1 MFVKNIN
8 IFELF
13 HFMHEFNCTVKIV
26 VREVAVGEIKNFT
39 AWGSCCWGK
48 LVTGEVSIGKI
59 SGWGSSDCVN
69 CFGEVALGK

>member
-1 MFVKNIN
+1 MFVKNVN

-39 AWGSCCWGK
+39 AWGNWCWG
-48 LVTGEVSIGKI
+48 
-59 SGWGSSDCVN
+59 N
-69 CFGEVALGK
+69 

>member
-1 MFVKNIN
+1 MFVKNVN

-48 LVTGEVSIGKI
+48 LVTGEI
-59 SGWGSSDCVN
+59 SGWGSCCWGKLVT
-69 CFGEVALGK
+69 GEVVGGN